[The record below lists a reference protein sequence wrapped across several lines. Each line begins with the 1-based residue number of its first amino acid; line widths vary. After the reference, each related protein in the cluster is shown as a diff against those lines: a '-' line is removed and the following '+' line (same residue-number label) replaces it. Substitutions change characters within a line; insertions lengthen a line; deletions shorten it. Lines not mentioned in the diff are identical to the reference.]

1 MKERLIY
8 SELEQQQIVNFTN
21 IDNEDFIGHYKGH
34 TIMEDVEILDEFG
47 NVTIVKKPKVVPFE
61 YPIKAGETKQFVLP
75 QAEHFA
81 KHLINNIL
89 IKRGGG
95 LNIAEPNLRD
105 PLWEKIMGQVVISSV
120 ENIKVED
127 LPIENQVITELE
139 FVDVPKEDVK
149 TDGFTC
155 DVCGKS
161 FTAKIALAGHRRSH
175 K

>member
-1 MKERLIY
+1 
-8 SELEQQQIVNFTN
+8 
-21 IDNEDFIGHYKGH
+21 
-34 TIMEDVEILDEFG
+34 MEDVEILDEFG

-149 TDGFTC
+149 TGQEVSESVKTDGFTC